1 MNNPATPAT
10 AAKQILEMNNF
21 AVARI
26 LDDEPSECL
35 EIFRSALHHLQSV
48 LQAQIANGV
57 AAAVAPMIVAASL
70 TQESQSSTSLT
81 QFQSVPLDNP
91 TRNTAALHA
100 SQSNGTFS
108 FFHRMMTMA
117 PESLTQLDAAACTDQ
132 DASLLFFQDQLLA
145 LLFFNMAVAHHH
157 VGLRQGKSSELQTAL
172 YLYEL
177 AFSMVEGSRRM
188 ALGDRQVLLLAI
200 YNNMGHCHSCFCN
213 TDATQACVEWIQKIF
228 WAYPPAARQQQA
240 SSKSTTS
247 TKSSLELFDLEFF
260 VQYMPLRPREQGSIA
275 SAA

>member
-1 MNNPATPAT
+1 MTKPTTPAT

-21 AVARI
+21 AIARI
-26 LDDEPSECL
+26 LEDEPLEGL
-35 EIFRSALHHLQSV
+35 EIFRSALHHLQSA
-48 LQAQIANGV
+48 LQAQVANGV

-70 TQESQSSTSLT
+70 TQESQASLT
-81 QFQSVPLDNP
+81 VNQFQSVPLDNP

-117 PESLTQLDAAACTDQ
+117 PESLTQLEACTDH
-132 DASLLFFQDQLLA
+132 DASLLFNQDQLLA
-145 LLFFNMAVAHHH
+145 LLFFNIAVAHHH

-172 YLYEL
+172 HLYEL
-177 AFSMVEGSRRM
+177 AFSMVEGSRRI
-188 ALGDRQVLLLAI
+188 ALADQQVLLLAI

-213 TDATQACVEWIQKIF
+213 AEATQACVDWIQKIF
-228 WAYPPAARQQQA
+228 WAFPPTARQQQEPPKSTNTA
-240 SSKSTTS
+240 SS
-247 TKSSLELFDLEFF
+247 LDLFDLEFF
-260 VQYMPLRPREQGSIA
+260 VQYMPLRPHEQGNIA